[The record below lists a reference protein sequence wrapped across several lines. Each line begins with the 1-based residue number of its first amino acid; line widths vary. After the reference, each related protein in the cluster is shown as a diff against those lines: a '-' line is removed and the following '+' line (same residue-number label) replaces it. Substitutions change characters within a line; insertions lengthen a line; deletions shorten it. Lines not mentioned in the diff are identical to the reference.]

1 MYLKEIDTE
10 DMECAFE
17 LYQIPD
23 YVLETVPEECRADIT
38 GTVYNIS
45 DGELG
50 AVYLTESSMPYDN
63 HARYYE
69 PSYWHPAP
77 AAPKSIDHGTML
89 NELIKLASAQEEGS
103 AAKQALLQTIEC
115 IEGVP
120 YAILALA
127 MEENIYC
134 RVSAVAR
141 AAGVLKDFAK
151 SYLSYYNPDLTVQE
165 LYDCDRNFAE
175 ALVELIGPGFE
186 YPDWSYKTIGQVLK
200 IAESVAELKK
210 EH

>member
-23 YVLETVPEECRADIT
+23 YVLETVPEDCRGDIT
-38 GTVYNIS
+38 GAVYDVS
-45 DGELG
+45 SGELG
-50 AVYLTESSMPYDN
+50 DVYLTESNRPYDN
-63 HARYYE
+63 YARYHE
-69 PSYWHPAP
+69 PSYWQPAP
-77 AAPKSIDHGTML
+77 PAPKSIDHGTL
-89 NELIKLASAQEEGS
+89 LDELTKLASAQVEGS
-103 AAKQALLQTIEC
+103 VTKQVLLQTIEC
-115 IEGVP
+115 IDGVP
-120 YAILALA
+120 YAVLALA
-127 MEENIYC
+127 MEENSYC
-134 RVSAVAR
+134 RVSAIAR

-151 SYLSYYNPDLTVQE
+151 SYLSYYSPDLTVQE

-175 ALVELIGPGFE
+175 ALADLTNPGFE

-200 IAESVAELKK
+200 IAEAVAELKK

>member
-1 MYLKEIDTE
+1 MYLRDIDTTHM
-10 DMECAFE
+10 DWAFDVH
-17 LYQIPD
+17 QIPD

-38 GTVYNIS
+38 GAVYDIS

-63 HARYYE
+63 HARYHE

-77 AAPKSIDHGTML
+77 PAPKSIDHGTML
-89 NELIKLASAQEEGS
+89 NELNKLANAQAEGS
-103 AAKQALLQTIEC
+103 VAKQVLLQTIEC

-175 ALVELIGPGFE
+175 ALVDLIGPGFE
-186 YPDWSYKTIGQVLK
+186 YPDWSYKTIEQVLK
-200 IAESVAELKK
+200 IAEK

>member
-17 LYQIPD
+17 TYHIPD
-23 YVLETVPEECRADIT
+23 YVLETVPEDCRGDIT
-38 GTVYNIS
+38 GAVYDVS
-45 DGELG
+45 SGELG
-50 AVYLTESSMPYDN
+50 DVYLTESNRPYDN
-63 HARYYE
+63 YARYHE
-69 PSYWHPAP
+69 PSYWQPAP
-77 AAPKSIDHGTML
+77 PAPKSIDHGTL
-89 NELIKLASAQEEGS
+89 LDELTKLASAQVEGS
-103 AAKQALLQTIEC
+103 VAKQVLLQTIEC

-120 YAILALA
+120 YTILALA

-151 SYLSYYNPDLTVQE
+151 SYLSYYSPDLTVQE

-175 ALVELIGPGFE
+175 ALADLTNPGFE

-200 IAESVAELKK
+200 IAEAVAELKK

>member
-1 MYLKEIDTE
+1 MYLKEIDTAHI
-10 DMECAFE
+10 ECAFE
-17 LYQIPD
+17 VYQIPD
-23 YVLETVPEECRADIT
+23 YVLETVPEECRAAIT
-38 GTVYNIS
+38 GAVYDVS
-45 DGELG
+45 DGELWE
-50 AVYLTESSMPYDN
+50 VYLTESSTPYDN
-63 HARYYE
+63 YAQYHK
-69 PSYWHPAP
+69 PSYWQPAP

-89 NELIKLASAQEEGS
+89 NELNKLANAQAEGS
-103 AAKQALLQTIEC
+103 VAKQVLLQTIEC

-175 ALVELIGPGFE
+175 ALVDLIGPGFE
-186 YPDWSYKTIGQVLK
+186 YPDWSYKTIEQVLK
-200 IAESVAELKK
+200 IAEK

>member
-10 DMECAFE
+10 DMDCAFE
-17 LYQIPD
+17 TYNIPD
-23 YVLETVPEECRADIT
+23 YVLETVPEDCRGDIT
-38 GTVYNIS
+38 GAVYDVS
-45 DGELG
+45 SGELG
-50 AVYLTESSMPYDN
+50 DVYLTESNRPYDN
-63 HARYYE
+63 CAPYYE
-69 PSYWHPAP
+69 PSYWHRPEP
-77 AAPKSIDHGTML
+77 IPKSLDHATL
-89 NELIKLASAQEEGS
+89 INELTKLAGAQEKGS
-103 AAKQALLQTIEC
+103 AAKQVLLQTIEC
-115 IEGVP
+115 VEGVP

-141 AAGVLKDFAK
+141 TAGVLEDFAK

-175 ALVELIGPGFE
+175 ALTDLLNPGFE
-186 YPDWSYKTIGQVLK
+186 YPDWSHKTIGQVLK
-200 IAESVAELKK
+200 IAESVAVLKK